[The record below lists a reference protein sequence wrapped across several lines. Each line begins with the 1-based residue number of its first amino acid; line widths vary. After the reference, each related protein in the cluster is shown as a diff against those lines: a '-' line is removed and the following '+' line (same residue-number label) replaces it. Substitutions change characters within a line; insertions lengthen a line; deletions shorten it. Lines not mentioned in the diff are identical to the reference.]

1 MDANNIHVRGE
12 RDGDKRRRRWKKR
25 KELNCY
31 YCGERGHFAR
41 NCPEI
46 RCWECGKKGHKKK
59 TCFIKFFRM
68 FANWN
73 KRMNDYSARWKEYI
87 QKMII
92 KNENKNEKMNSE
104 GKNIEEI
111 KKDENVD
118 FKDKNENE
126 SNEKDIKLK
135 EKNEKD
141 VGKDKNKS
149 NNNKITDIKKIEENE
164 MKFEKDKINA
174 LINKDRYFGEIN
186 INNKINNNLKSNIL
200 KIKNNKKNNENNGS
214 KNNKIIRNKIKS
226 LKRSIDQWIYEF
238 DKDKIIDVKF
248 YFKKNNILNINEFYD
263 INIDEKVYYLK
274 EINLLLIDPYANVF
288 EFDEKIFFD
297 KETDIEIDNYSKY
310 KEFIIDLRKLLLKLK
325 DKDEINIILHII
337 DTKLNLYIAQ
347 KYKNINSK
355 LKEKDKW
362 IYYDEYG
369 WGNLV
374 PKNEKEFNKEEFI
387 NEFTYAYEDI

>member
-12 RDGDKRRRRWKKR
+12 RDGDKRRSWKKR

-141 VGKDKNKS
+141 VEKDKNKS
-149 NNNKITDIKKIEENE
+149 NNNKKTDIKKIEENE

-174 LINKDRYFGEIN
+174 LINKDRYLGEIN
-186 INNKINNNLKSNIL
+186 INNKINNNLKPNIL
-200 KIKNNKKNNENNGS
+200 KIKNDKKNNENNGS

-248 YFKKNNILNINEFYD
+248 YFKKNHILNINEFYD

-387 NEFTYAYEDI
+387 NEITYAYEDI

>member
-12 RDGDKRRRRWKKR
+12 RDGDKRRSWKKR

-46 RCWECGKKGHKKK
+46 RCWECGKKGHEKK

-164 MKFEKDKINA
+164 MKFEKDKNA
-174 LINKDRYFGEIN
+174 LINKDRYLGEIN
-186 INNKINNNLKSNIL
+186 INNKININLKSNIL

-347 KYKNINSK
+347 KYKKINSK

-362 IYYDEYG
+362 IYYDECG

>member
-1 MDANNIHVRGE
+1 MDANNIQVRGE
-12 RDGDKRRRRWKKR
+12 RVSDKRRRWKKR

-46 RCWECGKKGHKKK
+46 RCWECGKKGHEKK

-141 VGKDKNKS
+141 VEKDKNKS

-186 INNKINNNLKSNIL
+186 INNKINNNLKSNKL
-200 KIKNNKKNNENNGS
+200 KIKNISKNNENNGS
-214 KNNKIIRNKIKS
+214 KNNKIIISKIKL
-226 LKRSIDQWIYEF
+226 LKRSITQWIYEF
-238 DKDKIIDVKF
+238 DKEKMKDVKF
-248 YFKKNNILNINEFYD
+248 YYKKINELYD
-263 INIDEKVYYLK
+263 INIDEKVNYLK
-274 EINLLLIDPYANVF
+274 EINVHLIYPYASVNDF
-288 EFDEKIFFD
+288 EEEIFFD
-297 KETDIEIDNYSKY
+297 KKTSTCYKY
-310 KEFIIDLRKLLLKLK
+310 KEFIIHLRNLLLKLK

-337 DTKLNLYIAQ
+337 DT
-347 KYKNINSK
+347 
-355 LKEKDKW
+355 
-362 IYYDEYG
+362 
-369 WGNLV
+369 
-374 PKNEKEFNKEEFI
+374 
-387 NEFTYAYEDI
+387 

>member
-12 RDGDKRRRRWKKR
+12 RDGDKRRSWKKR

-46 RCWECGKKGHKKK
+46 RCWECGKKGHEKK

-92 KNENKNEKMNSE
+92 KNENKKEKINSE
-104 GKNIEEI
+104 GKKIEEI

-141 VGKDKNKS
+141 VEKDKNKS

-274 EINLLLIDPYANVF
+274 EINLLLINPYANVF

-347 KYKNINSK
+347 KYKKINSK

-362 IYYDEYG
+362 IYYDECG

>member
-12 RDGDKRRRRWKKR
+12 RDGDKRRRWKKR

-31 YCGERGHFAR
+31 YCGEKGHFAR

-46 RCWECGKKGHKKK
+46 RCWECGKKGHEKK

-92 KNENKNEKMNSE
+92 KNENKNEKINSE
-104 GKNIEEI
+104 GKKIEEI

-149 NNNKITDIKKIEENE
+149 NNNKKTDMKKIEENE

-174 LINKDRYFGEIN
+174 LINKDIYLGEIN

-337 DTKLNLYIAQ
+337 DTKSNLYIAQ

>member
-12 RDGDKRRRRWKKR
+12 RDGDKRRSWKKR

-31 YCGERGHFAR
+31 YCGERGHFSR

-46 RCWECGKKGHKKK
+46 RCWECGKKGHEKK

-92 KNENKNEKMNSE
+92 KNENKNEKINSE
-104 GKNIEEI
+104 GKKNEEI

-141 VGKDKNKS
+141 VEKDKNKS
-149 NNNKITDIKKIEENE
+149 NNNKKTDIKKIEENE

-174 LINKDRYFGEIN
+174 LINKDRYLGEIN
-186 INNKINNNLKSNIL
+186 INNKINNNLKSNIV
-200 KIKNNKKNNENNGS
+200 KIKNITKNNENNGS

-248 YFKKNNILNINEFYD
+248 YFKKNHILNINEFYD

-337 DTKLNLYIAQ
+337 DTKSNLYIAQ

-387 NEFTYAYEDI
+387 NEITYAYEDI

>member
-12 RDGDKRRRRWKKR
+12 RDDDKRRSWKKR

-46 RCWECGKKGHKKK
+46 RCWECGKKGHEKK

-141 VGKDKNKS
+141 VEKDKNKS

-174 LINKDRYFGEIN
+174 LINKDRYLGEIN

-337 DTKLNLYIAQ
+337 DTKSNLYIAQ

>member
-1 MDANNIHVRGE
+1 MDANNIHVRVE
-12 RDGDKRRRRWKKR
+12 RDGDKRRSWKKR

-46 RCWECGKKGHKKK
+46 RCWECGKKGHEKK

-92 KNENKNEKMNSE
+92 KNEKINSE

-141 VGKDKNKS
+141 VEKDKNKS

-164 MKFEKDKINA
+164 IKFEKDKINA
-174 LINKDRYFGEIN
+174 LINKDRYLGEIN

-274 EINLLLIDPYANVF
+274 EINLLLINPYANVF

-297 KETDIEIDNYSKY
+297 KETDIEIDNYSKN

-347 KYKNINSK
+347 KYKKINSK
-355 LKEKDKW
+355 LKEKD
-362 IYYDEYG
+362 ISTRG
-369 WGNLV
+369 
-374 PKNEKEFNKEEFI
+374 
-387 NEFTYAYEDI
+387 

>member
-12 RDGDKRRRRWKKR
+12 RDGDKRRSWKKR

-46 RCWECGKKGHKKK
+46 RCWECGKKGHEKK

-111 KKDENVD
+111 KKYENVD

-141 VGKDKNKS
+141 VEKDKNKS

-174 LINKDRYFGEIN
+174 LINKDRYLGEIN
-186 INNKINNNLKSNIL
+186 INNKINNNLKPNIL

-274 EINLLLIDPYANVF
+274 EINLLLIDPYANVYDF
-288 EFDEKIFFD
+288 NEKIFFD

-337 DTKLNLYIAQ
+337 DTKSNLYIAQ

-369 WGNLV
+369 WGNLIIRDE
-374 PKNEKEFNKEEFI
+374 NEFNKEEFI

>member
-12 RDGDKRRRRWKKR
+12 RDGDKRRSWKKR

-46 RCWECGKKGHKKK
+46 RCWECGKKGHEKK

-92 KNENKNEKMNSE
+92 KNENKNEKINSE
-104 GKNIEEI
+104 GKKNEEI

-141 VGKDKNKS
+141 VEKDKNKS

-164 MKFEKDKINA
+164 MKFEKDKNA
-174 LINKDRYFGEIN
+174 LINKDRYLGEIN

-337 DTKLNLYIAQ
+337 DTKSNLYIAQ

>member
-1 MDANNIHVRGE
+1 MRGE
-12 RDGDKRRRRWKKR
+12 RDGDKRRRWKKR

-31 YCGERGHFAR
+31 YCGEKGHFAR

-46 RCWECGKKGHKKK
+46 RCWECGKKGHEKK

-141 VGKDKNKS
+141 VEKDKNKS
-149 NNNKITDIKKIEENE
+149 NNNKMQDIIKIEENS
-164 MKFEKDKINA
+164 MKFKNDKKSALIDKIE
-174 LINKDRYFGEIN
+174 YHQQIN
-186 INNKINNNLKSNIL
+186 IQNKINNNLKSNIL

-274 EINLLLIDPYANVF
+274 EINLLLINPYANVF

-337 DTKLNLYIAQ
+337 DTKSNLYIAQ

>member
-12 RDGDKRRRRWKKR
+12 RDGDKRRSWKKR

-46 RCWECGKKGHKKK
+46 RCWECGKKGHEKK

-141 VGKDKNKS
+141 VEKDKNKS

-174 LINKDRYFGEIN
+174 LINKDRYLGEIN

-337 DTKLNLYIAQ
+337 DTKSNLYIAQ

>member
-12 RDGDKRRRRWKKR
+12 RDGDKRRSWKKR

-46 RCWECGKKGHKKK
+46 RCWECGKKGHEKK

-141 VGKDKNKS
+141 VEKDKNKS

-164 MKFEKDKINA
+164 IKFEKDKINA
-174 LINKDRYFGEIN
+174 LINKDRYLGEIN

-337 DTKLNLYIAQ
+337 DTKSNLYIAQ

>member
-12 RDGDKRRRRWKKR
+12 RDGDKRRSWKKR

-46 RCWECGKKGHKKK
+46 RCWECGKKGHEKK

-141 VGKDKNKS
+141 VEKDKNKS
-149 NNNKITDIKKIEENE
+149 NNNKKTDIKKIEENE

-174 LINKDRYFGEIN
+174 LINKDRYLGEIN
-186 INNKINNNLKSNIL
+186 INNKINNNLKSNIV
-200 KIKNNKKNNENNGS
+200 KIKNITKNNENNGS

-274 EINLLLIDPYANVF
+274 EINLLLINPYANVF

-337 DTKLNLYIAQ
+337 DTKSNLYIAQ

-362 IYYDEYG
+362 IYYDECG